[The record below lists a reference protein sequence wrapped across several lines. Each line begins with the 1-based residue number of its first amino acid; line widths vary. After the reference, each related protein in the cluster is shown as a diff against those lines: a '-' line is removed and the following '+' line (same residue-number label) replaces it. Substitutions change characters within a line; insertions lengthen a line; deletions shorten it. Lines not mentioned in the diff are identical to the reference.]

1 MKKRLKYIILAILF
15 TKLLYSQE
23 FEVGLYSF
31 VFNKKIKTSATKV
44 YLTESKKIYIELQD
58 FLKSIGITNNKWID
72 DKYTIDAENIYNQ
85 EKIINLAKKSI
96 VLNHKQIFFTDEIIE
111 KNEKIYV
118 DIDFIP
124 NLLGIKEL
132 EKDNDKLTI
141 DITTSFRLP
150 IELSNIRKY
159 RQEEFK
165 KNEKEKKEKVY
176 STKKIFEAGNLRTIY
191 NYRKNFQASNYETK
205 TVDIEYL
212 GPLLY
217 GDFETYYGIYPEVEN
232 YHTRLTYRNVYNNH
246 AIIFGDTSVNL
257 PRVLSGTVGGLRG
270 ISFKKDEKLIGE
282 YSNNKVTITGSAPL
296 GKFVE
301 LYQNGKLISYE
312 DVKAGQYTFKD
323 IPLTFASDS
332 FYVIIYNLDGSV
344 SKEYLTRYYGEKP
357 EKVGEFGFNIQ
368 MGKSNYDKYDQFV
381 GEINYGLTENLTLKT
396 GFYDLKYNAFYSRY
410 NPQENKTAKLG
421 LLYVSDYSRN
431 PYNLELNLFNS
442 SHSTD
447 YTYKYNQI
455 FKEYR
460 VDIEGGDY
468 SKNTQK
474 RINKK
479 YDLGINLS
487 KDRFIKENINLGLK
501 YYSTEYSYGQ
511 RINEIG
517 AVLRVGFQNFTPEY
531 GYYKSLINEYTSHE
545 FSIRSYYFRDYSIY
559 AGINHKTYYSFDETR
574 YKIEVMSRNNRD
586 NTIRYRS
593 YYEKSNKYGD
603 IFGIS
608 FEIDYETWF
617 SGQANYTKH
626 NGLSNIDSG
635 ITLDKV
641 VNLSDLNTKIT
652 SAENTSVKGIVYV
665 DKNNNGKYDEGVDKP
680 LPRTDVNVYG
690 KSSITD
696 ENGRYSIG
704 NLSPNSEYDL
714 KIYPQN
720 PLYKGKVDAYK
731 LVPNP
736 AAPID
741 LDIPV
746 YTRKIVSGMINFPS
760 EKLREKYLKTLYL
773 NIIDKKTGKKLEVNI
788 PENDGFYVME
798 SLIAGEYLITLES
811 VEKPG
816 EILLE
821 KELKIT
827 PELREINMDLNVE
840 GDENEKDERLAFNA
854 IVISRN

>member
-1 MKKRLKYIILAILF
+1 M
-15 TKLLYSQE
+15 
-23 FEVGLYSF
+23 
-31 VFNKKIKTSATKV
+31 
-44 YLTESKKIYIELQD
+44 
-58 FLKSIGITNNKWID
+58 
-72 DKYTIDAENIYNQ
+72 
-85 EKIINLAKKSI
+85 
-96 VLNHKQIFFTDEIIE
+96 
-111 KNEKIYV
+111 
-118 DIDFIP
+118 
-124 NLLGIKEL
+124 
-132 EKDNDKLTI
+132 
-141 DITTSFRLP
+141 
-150 IELSNIRKY
+150 
-159 RQEEFK
+159 
-165 KNEKEKKEKVY
+165 
-176 STKKIFEAGNLRTIY
+176 
-191 NYRKNFQASNYETK
+191 
-205 TVDIEYL
+205 
-212 GPLLY
+212 
-217 GDFETYYGIYPEVEN
+217 
-232 YHTRLTYRNVYNNH
+232 
-246 AIIFGDTSVNL
+246 
-257 PRVLSGTVGGLRG
+257 
-270 ISFKKDEKLIGE
+270 
-282 YSNNKVTITGSAPL
+282 
-296 GKFVE
+296 
-301 LYQNGKLISYE
+301 
-312 DVKAGQYTFKD
+312 
-323 IPLTFASDS
+323 
-332 FYVIIYNLDGSV
+332 
-344 SKEYLTRYYGEKP
+344 
-357 EKVGEFGFNIQ
+357 
-368 MGKSNYDKYDQFV
+368 
-381 GEINYGLTENLTLKT
+381 
-396 GFYDLKYNAFYSRY
+396 
-410 NPQENKTAKLG
+410 
-421 LLYVSDYSRN
+421 
-431 PYNLELNLFNS
+431 
-442 SHSTD
+442 
-447 YTYKYNQI
+447 
-455 FKEYR
+455 
-460 VDIEGGDY
+460 
-468 SKNTQK
+468 
-474 RINKK
+474 
-479 YDLGINLS
+479 
-487 KDRFIKENINLGLK
+487 K